1 MSNKK
6 YGMRIVA
13 YAAYAEALAKTRQ
26 ALEAEGFGVLTEI
39 DLRAKLKEKLN
50 VDFKRYIIL
59 GVCNPPLAYR
69 ALKAEPE
76 IGLLLPCNV
85 IVYEQSVDE
94 TVVAAIDPLTMIDA
108 VGDTAELRA
117 VAEDARG
124 RLSRAL
130 DSIAGQTVSTSSR

>member
-13 YAAYAEALAKTRQ
+13 DVAYAETLAKTRE
-26 ALEAEGFGVLTEI
+26 ALQAEGFGVLTEI

-50 VDFKRYIIL
+50 VDFKPYVIL

-85 IVYEQSVDE
+85 IVYEQSEHE
-94 TVVAAIDPLTMIDA
+94 TVVAAVDPLTMIDT

-130 DSIAGQTVSTSSR
+130 DSIAEQTVSTSSR